1 MRKLLQSLFIAVALL
16 GVAQAQTR
24 SITGTV
30 IDASD
35 GMPLPGVSVKQKGNS
50 YGTQTGQNGQFTLQ
64 VAGQAPVLIFTYIGF
79 ETVEVGA
86 TIGRPL
92 RVSLKAA
99 DQSLNEVVVVAYG
112 TATKES
118 ITGAVSSVSAK
129 DIEKRPISSVT
140 GVLEG
145 SSPGIQVNNTFGQP
159 GSDATIR
166 IRGFS
171 SVNGNN
177 APLIVL
183 DGVPY
188 GGNISDIN
196 PNDIESISV
205 LKDATSAALYG
216 NRASNGVVIIT
227 SKKGTNK
234 RGSLNAVI
242 NQGVYTRGIPEYSR
256 LNANDFMETMWKGYR
271 NSLRT
276 SNPTNYPTVEL
287 ANATASETLVSD
299 VLKYN
304 IYNKADNELFD
315 ENGKLVADATI
326 FDGYKDDLDW
336 YAPIERNG
344 HRQDY
349 NVSGGSST
357 EKSSFY
363 FSGGYL
369 DEKGFIQRSDFNRY
383 TGRINADITPKN
395 WIKTGMSLAGSHQ
408 QSNAVSGAATNASSF
423 VNPFMYARQI
433 APIYPV
439 HLHDL
444 STGDYILDESGEKQF
459 DGGSEYSR
467 PQYASRHVIW
477 ENSLNMDRTFRN
489 TVNGQ
494 AYMDFIF
501 LKDFTFTV
509 KGDLNVRNSE
519 NQTYNNAIIGDG
531 AGNSGRA
538 SRQIYR
544 YKNYTLQQLLNYG
557 KTVGDHRFDVLA
569 GHENYYY
576 NENYLYGYK
585 TKETFAG
592 APELINFTNI
602 TNLYDYQDN
611 YRLESYLSRF
621 KYNYASKYFAEAS
634 FRRDGTSRFSQDNR
648 WGYFWSLGGSWI
660 ISKEDFMQSL
670 DGNLDNLKFR
680 ASYGQVGNDASA
692 SYYAHLALYN
702 IDQNANLA
710 ALYKSQ
716 NAATDAKWESLGS
729 FSTALE
735 GRLLNRLNF
744 NIEYFDKRS
753 KDLLFDVNLPL
764 SAGGTSTTVAE
775 STILQNIG
783 VVSNKG
789 LEVTADVD
797 IIKSAGLRW
806 NFGVNATFMKNKII
820 ELPEQNRENG
830 IINGTKKFMEGHSVY
845 DFWVYQFVG
854 VDQMSGD
861 ALYLPDTKA
870 YNVNGSST
878 GAAIPAA
885 NLVQIGDQ
893 YYTNFATYAKRD
905 WGGSAIPD
913 VFGSINTSL
922 SVKNLTFSTLLTY
935 SLGGKTLDYSYNS
948 LMSMSGSPSAL
959 HSDLLKAWDG
969 IPEGITETSANRID
983 PDGVPVVDFTRSA
996 RNNQS
1001 LSTRFLQDASYLV
1014 IKNVALSYNL
1024 PKTWLSRLDVSGI
1037 AVNAGIENLATFT
1050 SLKGMNPQQSFNGT
1064 SDNAFVTA
1072 RVFSLGLNIKL

>member
-1 MRKLLQSLFIAVALL
+1 MKKLLQSLFIALMLL
-16 GVAQAQTR
+16 GNVQAQTN
-24 SITGTV
+24 IVTGTV
-30 IDASD
+30 TDATD
-35 GMPLPGVSVKQKGNS
+35 GTPLPGVSIKQKGTNT
-50 YGTQTGQNGQFTLQ
+50 GTQTSANGQFRLAVQ
-64 VAGQAPVLIFTYIGF
+64 GNQPVVVFTYIGY
-79 ETVEVGA
+79 ESTEVRA
-86 TIGRPL
+86 TPGKAVH
-92 RVSLKAA
+92 VSLKTA

-129 DIEKRPISSVT
+129 DIEKRPVSSVT

-145 SSPGIQVNNTFGQP
+145 SSPGIQVNNSFGQP

-171 SVNGNN
+171 SVNGSND
-177 APLIVL
+177 PLIVL

-188 GGNISDIN
+188 GGNISDLN

-227 SKKGTNK
+227 SKKGSNK
-234 RGSLNAVI
+234 RGSLNAVV
-242 NQGVYTRGIPEYSR
+242 NQGLYTRGIPEYER
-256 LNANDFMETMWKGYR
+256 LNANEFMETMWKGYR
-271 NSLRT
+271 NSLLT
-276 SNPTNYPTVEL
+276 SSAAKFPTL
-287 ANATASETLVSD
+287 SAASAEASKSLVSD

-304 IYNKADNELFD
+304 IYNKPANELFD
-315 ENGKLVADATI
+315 ENGKLVADAAI
-326 FDGYKDDLDW
+326 LDGYKDDLDW
-336 YAPIERNG
+336 YEPIERTG

-369 DEKGFIQRSDFNRY
+369 DEKGFIKRSDFNRY
-383 TGRINADITPKN
+383 TGRINADITPRTWLKS
-395 WIKTGMSLAGSHQ
+395 GMTLAGSHQ
-408 QSNAVSGAATNASSF
+408 ESNAVSGAASNTNSY
-423 VNPFMYARQI
+423 VNPFMFARQI

-439 HLHDL
+439 HLHDPA
-444 STGDYILDESGEKQF
+444 TGAYILDENGEKQF

-467 PQYASRHVIW
+467 PQYGSRHVIW
-477 ENSLNMDRTFRN
+477 ENSLNLDRTFRN
-489 TVNGQ
+489 TINGQ
-494 AYMDFIF
+494 AYVDINF
-501 LKDFTFTV
+501 LKDFTLTV

-519 NQTYNNAIIGDG
+519 TQGYDNAIIGDG
-531 AGNSGRA
+531 AGNLGRA
-538 SRQIYR
+538 NRELYR

-557 KTVGDHRFDVLA
+557 KDFGDHRIDFLA

-576 NENYLYGYK
+576 NRNYSYGMK

-592 APELINFTNI
+592 RPELLNFTAI
-602 TNLYDYQDN
+602 TDLYDYQDN
-611 YRLESYLSRF
+611 HRLESYLSRF
-621 KYNYASKYFAEAS
+621 KYNYASKYFGEAS
-634 FRRDGTSRFSQDNR
+634 FRRDGTSRFSRDTR

-670 DGNLDNLKFR
+670 GGKVDNLKFR

-692 SYYAHLALYN
+692 SYYAHMALYN
-702 IDQNANLA
+702 IDQNSNIA

-735 GRLLNRLNF
+735 GRLLDRVNF
-744 NIEYFDKRS
+744 NVEYFDKRS

-764 SAGGTSTTVAE
+764 SAGATSTTVGE

-783 VVSNKG
+783 LVSNKG
-789 LEVTADVD
+789 IEVTADVD
-797 IIKSAGLRW
+797 IIKSADLRW
-806 NFGVNATFMKNKII
+806 NFGINATFMKNKII
-820 ELPEQNRENG
+820 ELPEQNRVNG
-830 IINGTKKFMEGHSVY
+830 IISGTKKFMEGHSIY

-854 VDQMSGD
+854 VDQMSGES
-861 ALYLPDTKA
+861 LYLPDTKT

-878 GAAIPAA
+878 GAPIPAA

-913 VFGSINTSL
+913 VFGSFNTSL
-922 SVKNLTFSTLLTY
+922 SLKNLTFSALFTY

-948 LMSMSGSPSAL
+948 LMSMSGTPSAL
-959 HSDLLKAWDG
+959 HKDILKAWNG
-969 IPEGITETSANRID
+969 IPEGMDATSANRID
-983 PDGVPVVDFTRSA
+983 PNGIPVVDFSRSA
-996 RNNQS
+996 RTNQS

-1014 IKNVALSYNL
+1014 IKNISLSYNL
-1024 PKTWLSRLDVSGI
+1024 PKTWLSKIDVSGV

-1050 SLKGMNPQQSFNGT
+1050 DLKGMNPQQSFNGLNE
-1064 SDNAFVTA
+1064 NAFVTA